1 MNYLI
6 FTQCTSFNIAALF
19 RVIHEFLH
27 SLGFQH
33 EHTRPDRDQHITV
46 NFNNVNADGQNIW
59 KKHGYH
65 EVHAYGS
72 YDICS
77 IMHYKD
83 HGFVKRSGDTN
94 IIIIAKPILTCIFF
108 PFLFIFLSLY
118 KAYFT
123 GLKAYTRKNHIK
135 NKKCIPGEQLTSQD
149 IYKINRY
156 YYEECQARGK
166 AGRGLYLLKI
176 NVFQ

>member
-1 MNYLI
+1 MLGLRWQGRAGKGEAGYESWKLLCYSKHVSIIVHTYSIEMQHLKIKLQNLYLIFQCVWALNYLI
-6 FTQCTSFNIAALF
+6 FTQCTSFNIALF

-46 NFNNVNADGQNIW
+46 NFKNIQEKNRQW
-59 KKHGYH
+59 WEKHGHH
-65 EVHAYGS
+65 EAHVYGS

-94 IIIIAKPILTCIFF
+94 IIIITKPKIYTC
-108 PFLFIFLSLY
+108 Y
-118 KAYFT
+118 
-123 GLKAYTRKNHIK
+123 
-135 NKKCIPGEQLTSQD
+135 
-149 IYKINRY
+149 
-156 YYEECQARGK
+156 
-166 AGRGLYLLKI
+166 
-176 NVFQ
+176 

>member
-1 MNYLI
+1 MSGKFYFWKSSSQNAHPLVWALNYLI
-6 FTQCTSFNIAALF
+6 FTQCTSFNIALF

-83 HGFVKRSGDTN
+83 HGFVKRSGDSN
-94 IIIIAKPILTCIFF
+94 IIIIAKPNIYIFELHIFSF
-108 PFLFIFLSLY
+108 PFHLLY
-118 KAYFT
+118 TK
-123 GLKAYTRKNHIK
+123 LI
-135 NKKCIPGEQLTSQD
+135 LQD
-149 IYKINRY
+149 
-156 YYEECQARGK
+156 
-166 AGRGLYLLKI
+166 
-176 NVFQ
+176 